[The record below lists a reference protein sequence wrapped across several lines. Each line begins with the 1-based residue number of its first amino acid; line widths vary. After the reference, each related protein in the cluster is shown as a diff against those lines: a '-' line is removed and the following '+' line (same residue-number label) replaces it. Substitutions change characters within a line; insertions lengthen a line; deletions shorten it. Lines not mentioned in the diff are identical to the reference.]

1 MKLYICDE
9 FNFSML
15 DHEKQNT
22 LFCRKP
28 RVIENKDVDDWIVEQ
43 FKFGR
48 LLTCA
53 IRDKDNIELIKNS
66 LNLSI
71 LTNPIDFKLEL
82 ADILLVPEISDNKII
97 RWWSI

>member
-28 RVIENKDVDDWIVEQ
+28 RVIENKDVNNWLDEQ
-43 FKFGR
+43 YEFGR
-48 LLTCA
+48 MITCA
-53 IRDKDNIELIKNS
+53 VRDSDNLKLIKDS

-71 LTNPIDFKLEL
+71 LTNPINFKLEL
-82 ADILLVPEISDNKII
+82 SDILLVPEISNNEII